1 MKIKDWS
8 NDERPRERVMALGP
22 EAVSN
27 AELLAILIGSGTP
40 EVTSVDL
47 MRKVLSEHGDS
58 LRALGTLSRQEL
70 EKYNGIGPAKAVAI
84 QAAME
89 LGKRLLLETKGP
101 KAKFTSSADA
111 HDYFRVKMSDMPHE
125 ECHLLLLNVKNQFMG
140 HHVVSRGG
148 ISESSVDVR
157 LVLRHAIIAG
167 ASNLILAHNH
177 PSGNPMPS
185 RQDDDLTMRLQK
197 ACQTMGL
204 RLLDHVIIGDDSYY
218 SYADE
223 GRVNG

>member
-157 LVLRHAIIAG
+157 LVLRHALIAG
-167 ASNLILAHNH
+167 APNLILAHNH
-177 PSGNPMPS
+177 PSGNPMSS

-197 ACQTMGL
+197 ACQTMSL
-204 RLLDHVIIGDDSYY
+204 RLLDHIIIGDDSYY

>member
-40 EVTSVDL
+40 DVTSVDL

-157 LVLRHAIIAG
+157 LVLRHALIAG
-167 ASNLILAHNH
+167 APNLILAHNH

-204 RLLDHVIIGDDSYY
+204 RLLDHIIIGDDSYY

>member
-70 EKYNGIGPAKAVAI
+70 EKYNGIGNAKAVAI

-89 LGKRLLLETKGP
+89 LGKRLLLETKGT

-157 LVLRHAIIAG
+157 LVLRHALIAG
-167 ASNLILAHNH
+167 APNLILAHNH

-204 RLLDHVIIGDDSYY
+204 RLLDHIIIGDDSYY

>member
-157 LVLRHAIIAG
+157 LVLRHALIAG
-167 ASNLILAHNH
+167 APNLILAHNH

>member
-8 NDERPRERVMALGP
+8 NDERPRERVMALGS

-40 EVTSVDL
+40 KVTSVDL

-70 EKYNGIGPAKAVAI
+70 EKYNGIGPAKAVTI

-101 KAKFTSSADA
+101 TAKFGSSTDA
-111 HDYFRVKMSDMPHE
+111 FDLFRTRMGDIPHE
-125 ECHLLLLNVKNQFMG
+125 ECHLLLLDVKNQFMG
-140 HHVVSRGG
+140 YHVVSRGG

-157 LVLRHAIIAG
+157 LVLRHALIAG
-167 ASNLILAHNH
+167 APNLILAHNH

-197 ACQTMGL
+197 ACQTMAL
-204 RLLDHVIIGDDSYY
+204 RLLDHIIIGDDTYY

>member
-157 LVLRHAIIAG
+157 LVLRHALIAG
-167 ASNLILAHNH
+167 APNLILAHNH

-204 RLLDHVIIGDDSYY
+204 RLLDHIIIGGDSYY

>member
-40 EVTSVDL
+40 DVTSVDL

-157 LVLRHAIIAG
+157 LVLRHALIAG
-167 ASNLILAHNH
+167 APNLILAHNH

-204 RLLDHVIIGDDSYY
+204 RLLDHLIIGDDSYY

>member
-47 MRKVLSEHGDS
+47 MRKILSEHGNS
-58 LRALGTLSRQEL
+58 LRTLSTLSRKEL
-70 EKYNGIGPAKAVAI
+70 LKYTGIGPAKAVSI

-101 KAKFTSSADA
+101 KAKFCSSTDA
-111 HDYFRVKMSDMPHE
+111 YDFFRAKIGDIPHE
-125 ECHLLLLNVKNQFMG
+125 ECHLLLLDVKNQFLG
-140 HHVVSRGG
+140 HHVVGRGG
-148 ISESSVDVR
+148 ISESSVDIR
-157 LVLRHAIIAG
+157 LVLRHALIAG
-167 ASNLILAHNH
+167 APNLILAHNH

-197 ACQTMGL
+197 ASQTMAL
-204 RLLDHVIIGDDSYY
+204 RLLDHIIIGDDTYY

-223 GRVNG
+223 RKVNG

>member
-40 EVTSVDL
+40 DVTSVDL

-157 LVLRHAIIAG
+157 LVLRHALIAG
-167 ASNLILAHNH
+167 APNLILAHNH

-197 ACQTMGL
+197 ACQTMAL
-204 RLLDHVIIGDDSYY
+204 RLLDHLIIGDDSYY

>member
-111 HDYFRVKMSDMPHE
+111 HDYFSVKMSDMPHE
-125 ECHLLLLNVKNQFMG
+125 ECHLLLLNVKNQFIG

-157 LVLRHAIIAG
+157 LVLRHALIAG
-167 ASNLILAHNH
+167 APNLILAHNH

-204 RLLDHVIIGDDSYY
+204 RLLDHLIIGDDSYY

>member
-70 EKYNGIGPAKAVAI
+70 EKYNGIGPAKAVTI

-101 KAKFTSSADA
+101 KAKFCTSADA
-111 HDYFRVKMSDMPHE
+111 YDFFRAKMGDIPHE
-125 ECHLLLLNVKNQFMG
+125 ECHLLLLDVKNQFMG
-140 HHVVSRGG
+140 HHVIGRGG
-148 ISESSVDVR
+148 ISESTVDIR
-157 LVLRHAIIAG
+157 LALRHSLIAG
-167 ASNLILAHNH
+167 APNLILAHNH
-177 PSGNPMPS
+177 PSGNPKPS

-197 ACQTMGL
+197 ACHTMAL
-204 RLLDHVIIGDDSYY
+204 RLLDHIVIGDDTYY

-223 GRVNG
+223 GRMSG

>member
-70 EKYNGIGPAKAVAI
+70 EKYNGIGQAKAVAI

-157 LVLRHAIIAG
+157 LVLRHALIAG
-167 ASNLILAHNH
+167 APNLILAHNH

-197 ACQTMGL
+197 ACQTMSL
-204 RLLDHVIIGDDSYY
+204 RLLDHIIIGDDSYY

>member
-47 MRKVLSEHGDS
+47 MRKILSEHGNS
-58 LRALGTLSRQEL
+58 LRTLSTLSRKEL
-70 EKYNGIGPAKAVAI
+70 LNYTGIGPAKAVSI

-101 KAKFTSSADA
+101 KAKFCSSTDA
-111 HDYFRVKMSDMPHE
+111 YDFFRAKIGDIPHE
-125 ECHLLLLNVKNQFMG
+125 ECHLLLLNTKNQLME
-140 HHVVSRGG
+140 HHVIGRGG
-148 ISESSVDVR
+148 ISESTVDIR
-157 LVLRHAIIAG
+157 LALRHALM
-167 ASNLILAHNH
+167 ASAPNLIIAHNH
-177 PSGNPMPS
+177 PSGNPNPS
-185 RQDDDLTMRLQK
+185 RQDDNLTMRLQK
-197 ACQTMGL
+197 ACETMSL
-204 RLLDHVIIGDDSYY
+204 RLLDHIVIGDDTYY
-218 SYADE
+218 SYSDE
-223 GRVNG
+223 GRING

>member
-47 MRKVLSEHGDS
+47 MRKILSEHGNS
-58 LRALGTLSRQEL
+58 LRTLSTLSRKEL
-70 EKYNGIGPAKAVAI
+70 LKYTGIGPAKAVSI

-157 LVLRHAIIAG
+157 LVLRHALIAG
-167 ASNLILAHNH
+167 APNLILAHNH

-204 RLLDHVIIGDDSYY
+204 RLLDHIIIGDDSYY

>member
-8 NDERPRERVMALGP
+8 NDERPRERVMAQGP

-157 LVLRHAIIAG
+157 LVLRHALIAG
-167 ASNLILAHNH
+167 APNLILAHNH

-197 ACQTMGL
+197 ACQTMAL
-204 RLLDHVIIGDDSYY
+204 RLLDHIIIGDDSYY

>member
-157 LVLRHAIIAG
+157 LVLRHALIAG
-167 ASNLILAHNH
+167 APNLILAHNH

-197 ACQTMGL
+197 ACQTIGL
-204 RLLDHVIIGDDSYY
+204 RLLDHIIIGDDSYY

-223 GRVNG
+223 GRVSG

>member
-58 LRALGTLSRQEL
+58 LRAPGTLSRQEL

-157 LVLRHAIIAG
+157 LVLRHALIAG
-167 ASNLILAHNH
+167 APNLILAHNH

-204 RLLDHVIIGDDSYY
+204 RLLDHIIIGDDSYY

>member
-1 MKIKDWS
+1 MKITDWS

-157 LVLRHAIIAG
+157 LVLRHALIAG
-167 ASNLILAHNH
+167 APNLILAHNH

-197 ACQTMGL
+197 ACQTMSL
-204 RLLDHVIIGDDSYY
+204 RLLDHIIIGDDSYY

>member
-8 NDERPRERVMALGP
+8 DDERPRERVMALGT

-47 MRKVLSEHGDS
+47 MRTILKDQGDS
-58 LRALGTLSRQEL
+58 LRALGAMSRQEL
-70 EKYNGIGPAKAVAI
+70 EKYNGIGPAKAVTI

-89 LGKRLLLETKGP
+89 LGKRLMREAKGP
-101 KAKFTSSADA
+101 KTHITCSTDA
-111 HDYFRVKMSDMPHE
+111 YNYFRTHIMDIQYE
-125 ECHLLLLNVKNQFMG
+125 ECHLLLLNVKNQIMG
-140 HHVVSRGG
+140 HHLVSRGG
-148 ISESSVDVR
+148 ISESTVDIR
-157 LVLRHAIIAG
+157 LILRHALVAG
-167 ASNLILAHNH
+167 APNIMLAHNH

-185 RQDDDLTMRLQK
+185 RQDDELTQRVGQ
-197 ACQTMGL
+197 ACKTVSL
-204 RLLDHVIIGDDSYY
+204 RLLDHIVIGDDTYY

-223 GRVNG
+223 GKI

>member
-101 KAKFTSSADA
+101 KAKFNSSADA

-157 LVLRHAIIAG
+157 LVLRHALIAG
-167 ASNLILAHNH
+167 APNLILAHNH

-204 RLLDHVIIGDDSYY
+204 RLLDHIIIGDDSYY

>member
-8 NDERPRERVMALGP
+8 NDERPRERVMTLGP

-157 LVLRHAIIAG
+157 LVLRHALIAG
-167 ASNLILAHNH
+167 APNLILAHNH

-204 RLLDHVIIGDDSYY
+204 RLLDHIIIGDDSYY

>member
-40 EVTSVDL
+40 DVTSVDL

>member
-70 EKYNGIGPAKAVAI
+70 EKYNGIGPAKAVAV

-157 LVLRHAIIAG
+157 LVLRHALIAG
-167 ASNLILAHNH
+167 ATNLILAHNH

-204 RLLDHVIIGDDSYY
+204 RLLDHIIIGDDSYY

>member
-157 LVLRHAIIAG
+157 LVMRHALIAG
-167 ASNLILAHNH
+167 APNLILAHNH

-204 RLLDHVIIGDDSYY
+204 RLLDHIIIGDDSYY

>member
-47 MRKVLSEHGDS
+47 MRIVLSEHGDS

-157 LVLRHAIIAG
+157 LVLRHALIAG
-167 ASNLILAHNH
+167 APNLILAHNH

-197 ACQTMGL
+197 ACQTMAL
-204 RLLDHVIIGDDSYY
+204 RLLDHIIIGDDSYY

>member
-157 LVLRHAIIAG
+157 LVLRHALIAG
-167 ASNLILAHNH
+167 APNLILAHNH

-197 ACQTMGL
+197 ACQTIGL
-204 RLLDHVIIGDDSYY
+204 RLLDHIIIGDDSYY

>member
-1 MKIKDWS
+1 MTIKDWS

-40 EVTSVDL
+40 DVTSVDL

-89 LGKRLLLETKGP
+89 LGKRLLLENKGP

-157 LVLRHAIIAG
+157 LVLRHALIAG
-167 ASNLILAHNH
+167 APNLILAHNH

-204 RLLDHVIIGDDSYY
+204 RLLDHIIIGDDSYY

>member
-157 LVLRHAIIAG
+157 LVLRHALIAG
-167 ASNLILAHNH
+167 APNLILAHNH

-197 ACQTMGL
+197 ACQTMAL
-204 RLLDHVIIGDDSYY
+204 RLLDHIIIGGDSYY

>member
-125 ECHLLLLNVKNQFMG
+125 ECHLLVLNVKNQFMG

-157 LVLRHAIIAG
+157 LVLRHALIAG
-167 ASNLILAHNH
+167 APNLILAHNH

-204 RLLDHVIIGDDSYY
+204 RLLDHLIIGDDSYY